1 MATIRALLAQG
12 NGKLGQSIHHF
23 DLPSIATCP
32 GRSRACEAVCYASR
46 GRFRADLV
54 RNRLRWCLQQSR
66 REDFADCMVDEI
78 RRKGVLVV
86 RIHVSGDIYNV
97 PYAEKWLSVFH
108 RCPATRFFLYT
119 RSWRVPEIAVVLE
132 QMAERDNVRVWYSA
146 DPDTGLPEPVPT
158 GVRVAWMQSS
168 EDDPQL
174 GNLVFR
180 VRRLRTEPIGRVGLP
195 IVCPHETPDGHDQNV
210 NCGNCGHCWS

>member
-23 DLPSIATCP
+23 DLPAVTTCP
-32 GRSRACEAVCYASR
+32 GRSPACEAVCYANH
-46 GRFRADLV
+46 GRFHTNLV
-54 RNRLRWCLQQSR
+54 RERLRCCWQQSQ
-66 REDFADCMVDEI
+66 REDFADRMVDEI

-86 RIHVSGDIYNV
+86 RIHVSGDFFDV
-97 PYAEKWLSVFH
+97 PYTKKWLSVFQQ
-108 RCPATRFFLYT
+108 CPAAKFYFYT

-132 QMAERDNVRVWYSA
+132 QMAERDNVRAWYSA
-146 DPDTGLPEPVPT
+146 DPDTGLPESLPP

-180 VRRLRTEPIGRVGLP
+180 VR
-195 IVCPHETPDGHDQNV
+195 
-210 NCGNCGHCWS
+210 

>member
-23 DLPSIATCP
+23 DLPAVTTCP
-32 GRSRACEAVCYASR
+32 GRSPACEAVCYANC
-46 GRFRADLV
+46 GRFHADLV
-54 RNRLRWCLQQSR
+54 RDRLRWCLRQSR
-66 REDFADCMVDEI
+66 REDFADRMVDEI

-86 RIHVSGDIYNV
+86 RIHVSGDFYNA
-97 PYAEKWLSVFH
+97 PYTQKWLTVFH
-108 RCPATRFFLYT
+108 QCPATRFFLYT

-132 QMAERDNVRVWYSA
+132 QMAEQSNVRVWYSA
-146 DPDTGLPEPVPT
+146 DPETGLPEPVPA

-180 VRRLRTEPIGRVGLP
+180 VQRLRTHPIGRVGLP
-195 IVCPHETPDGHDQNV
+195 MVCPHETPGGRHRNV